1 MTHTTF
7 VVSIVV
13 VVTSFIF
20 NIYIRILT
28 VIVATTNIISTITKV
43 TSASM
48 TSVAITLTISVRVIV
63 TLIIGVIAAFVNI
76 IMELSNNKSA
86 DLKKGLIEVGQC
98 ICLSVVCLADKD
110 FAIGL
115 CWCMTTRDGGK
126 SICRPVFCEC

>member
-13 VVTSFIF
+13 VITSFIF

-28 VIVATTNIISTITKV
+28 VIVATTTVVSTITKV

-48 TSVAITLTISVRVIV
+48 TSVAITLIISVRVIV

-86 DLKKGLIEVGQC
+86 DFKKGENITSLK
-98 ICLSVVCLADKD
+98 LANV
-110 FAIGL
+110 FA
-115 CWCMTTRDGGK
+115 
-126 SICRPVFCEC
+126 

>member
-28 VIVATTNIISTITKV
+28 VIVATTTVVSTITKV

-48 TSVAITLTISVRVIV
+48 TSVAITLIISV
-63 TLIIGVIAAFVNI
+63 
-76 IMELSNNKSA
+76 
-86 DLKKGLIEVGQC
+86 
-98 ICLSVVCLADKD
+98 
-110 FAIGL
+110 
-115 CWCMTTRDGGK
+115 
-126 SICRPVFCEC
+126 

>member
-28 VIVATTNIISTITKV
+28 VIVATTTIVSTITKV

-48 TSVAITLTISVRVIV
+48 TSVPITLTISIRVLV

-76 IMELSNNKSA
+76 IVELSNNKSA
-86 DLKKGLIEVGQC
+86 DLKTGENITSSK
-98 ICLSVVCLADKD
+98 LANV
-110 FAIGL
+110 FA
-115 CWCMTTRDGGK
+115 
-126 SICRPVFCEC
+126 